1 MSGSDPYVRKSR
13 GIPALGRAIAAAK
26 VGKCKMVILD
36 LESAEDIKDYIHKHV
51 KREYQRQYQREYR
64 KGVRLQAK
72 GK

>member
-1 MSGSDPYVRKSR
+1 MLFRS
-13 GIPALGRAIAAAK
+13 K